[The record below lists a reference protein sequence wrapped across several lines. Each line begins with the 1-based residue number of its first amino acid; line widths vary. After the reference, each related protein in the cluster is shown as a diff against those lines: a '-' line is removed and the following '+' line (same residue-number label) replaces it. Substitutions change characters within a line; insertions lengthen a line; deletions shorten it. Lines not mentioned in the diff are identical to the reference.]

1 MQTTIILTLMLC
13 LGFVAKIAHDKPEPL
28 PTVQL
33 TAEGA
38 VLVYPPKDKRL
49 VGGF

>member
-1 MQTTIILTLMLC
+1 MQTTIVLTLLLC
-13 LGFVAKIAHDKPEPL
+13 LGFAARVAYDKPEPL
-28 PTVQL
+28 PSVQL

-38 VLVYPPKDKRL
+38 VLVYPPQDKRL

>member
-13 LGFVAKIAHDKPEPL
+13 LGFAAKIAHDEP
-28 PTVQL
+28 PPRATVQL

-38 VLVYPPKDKRL
+38 VLVYPANDNRL
-49 VGGF
+49 IGGF